1 MQFLQAHSLTK
12 CLGIRTGLADSQIT
26 RCWPARFVQHTA
38 WARYTISDE
47 LGREAV
53 RHVTNHV
60 RLYQSN
66 KLAGS
71 QASTKIKVSYI
82 AHHSALTAAK
92 PIHRPQLYTVNQ
104 PTQNFFS
111 SFCLQSTKNETN
123 STHFY
128 SLTLLL
134 FLYFIKIFLHFFYS
148 LASKFCHH
156 FTYQRKYLPN
166 LTFL

>member
-1 MQFLQAHSLTK
+1 MHTTRNAYHTEYAITSHEL
-12 CLGIRTGLADSQIT
+12 CNGIILHHRAS
-26 RCWPARFVQHTA
+26 
-38 WARYTISDE
+38 ARYTISDE

-111 SFCLQSTKNETN
+111 SFCLQFTKNETN
-123 STHFY
+123 
-128 SLTLLL
+128 
-134 FLYFIKIFLHFFYS
+134 
-148 LASKFCHH
+148 
-156 FTYQRKYLPN
+156 
-166 LTFL
+166 TFLLTNIIVVLILYQNISTFFLFTGLKILPPLHIPKEVSAKLNLFVT